1 MKEVYNHLFTYSL
14 ICLLLSKTLQ
24 IYTYTRLCFLQGV
37 SGRRMREMRINH
49 LPLRNFWLS
58 SEIPVKKHTQTNK
71 QTKTCQKLIMMQYCF
86 IISIFFFI
94 LKFLYL
100 FIQSIIHL
108 TNKDY
113 YCVSGTA
120 EMQSLKHHIFLF
132 KEEHSRDKIS
142 K

>member
-1 MKEVYNHLFTYSL
+1 MLLAGSFRKEDERNANQSPALKEFLVKFRNTCKKTY
-14 ICLLLSKTLQ
+14 
-24 IYTYTRLCFLQGV
+24 
-37 SGRRMREMRINH
+37 
-49 LPLRNFWLS
+49 
-58 SEIPVKKHTQTNK
+58 TNK